1 MASNYTEHY
10 GLCQW
15 EATDQVLRT
24 EFNEDNAKID
34 EALDGLAESR
44 NCQVWITSYTGD
56 GADSR
61 TLTFPHRPYFV
72 LIMGHYI
79 QTLMM
84 PHASHMQ
91 PRLSNGSM
99 SPLEVIWADRSV
111 TYSREIGGN
120 NAYGANVEGEFYAVL
135 AILDPNS

>member
-15 EATDQVLRT
+15 EATDGVLRT
-24 EFNEDNAKID
+24 EFNEDNRKVD
-34 EALDGLAESR
+34 EALNAR
-44 NCQVWITSYTGD
+44 NCLVWTTTYTGD
-56 GADSR
+56 GGDSR
-61 TLTFPHRPYFV
+61 TLTFPHRPHFV

-99 SPLEVIWADRSV
+99 SPLEVTWGERSV
-111 TYSREIGGN
+111 TFSRELDEN
-120 NAYGANVEGEFYAVL
+120 DAYGSNLKGEFYAVL
-135 AILDPNS
+135 ALLDPNG